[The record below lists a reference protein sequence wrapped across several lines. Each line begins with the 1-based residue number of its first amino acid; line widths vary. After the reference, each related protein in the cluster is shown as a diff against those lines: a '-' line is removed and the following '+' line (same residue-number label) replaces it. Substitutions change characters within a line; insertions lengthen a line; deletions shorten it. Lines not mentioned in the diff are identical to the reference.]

1 MAKQPKKSENKSLE
15 ELLWDSA
22 NKLRGTVVSYDYM
35 NVCLGLIFLKYAGDR
50 FEARRRELI
59 ERGREKYLD
68 MPAFYMSEN
77 VFYLTPASRWF
88 FILENAKRPDL
99 PLLIDSALA
108 DIEKNNEALKGAL
121 PDNFY
126 SRLTMDTS
134 KLAALVDIVN
144 QIQIGA
150 HDFDMFGRV
159 YEYFLGKFAASQG
172 QKGGEYYTPKCIV
185 RLLTEMIE
193 PYKGRVYD
201 PCCGSGGMFVQSA
214 KFIESHDGNTNDIAI
229 FGQEQNAATLK
240 LAKMNLAI
248 RGISA
253 DLGAMPADTF
263 SKDLHKDLKADFVL
277 ANPPFNL
284 KGWREES
291 ELTADPRWNGFDVP
305 PTGNANYGWILH
317 MLSHL
322 SENGVA
328 GFVMANGSMS
338 SNTGGEDKIRRAL
351 IEKGHV
357 ECMIALPSQLFFT
370 VQIPACLWFIRK
382 NRTRKET
389 LFIDARNIGFMADRT
404 HRDFSDEDIK
414 KITDTYH
421 LWRKASPDYADVKG
435 FCKSATLDEI
445 KANDYTLTPG
455 RYVGIEEIETT
466 KEEFDAKMAA
476 LTAQLSEQ
484 MAKSAEL
491 DAQIRQNLASLGWK
505 V

>member
-1 MAKQPKKSENKSLE
+1 MPKQIKTAQKSLE

-50 FEARRRELI
+50 FDARRAELI
-59 ERGREKYLD
+59 AMGREKYVD
-68 MPAFYMSEN
+68 HPAFYMSEN
-77 VFYLTPASRWF
+77 VFYLTPVSRWSYL
-88 FILENAKRPDL
+88 IENAKKPDL
-99 PLLIDSALA
+99 PLLIDTALA
-108 DIEKNNEALKGAL
+108 EIEKNNDALKGAL

-126 SRLTMDTS
+126 SRLTMDVS
-134 KLAALVDIVN
+134 KLAALVDIIN
-144 QIQIGA
+144 QIKIDA
-150 HDFDMFGRV
+150 HDFDLFGRV

-214 KFIESHDGNTNDIAI
+214 KFIEAHGGETNDIAI
-229 FGQEQNAATLK
+229 FGQEQNSATLK

-253 DLGAMPADTF
+253 DFGAMPADTF
-263 SKDLHKDLKADFVL
+263 SKDQHKDLKADFIL

-284 KGWREES
+284 KEWRAES
-291 ELTADPRWNGFDVP
+291 ELTDDPRWNGFDVP
-305 PTGNANYGWILH
+305 PVGNANYGWILH
-317 MLSHL
+317 MLSKL
-322 SENGVA
+322 SDKGVA

-338 SNTGGEDKIRRAL
+338 SSTGGEDKIRRAL
-351 IEKGHV
+351 IEKGLV

-382 NRTRKET
+382 NRDRKET
-389 LFIDARNIGFMADRT
+389 LFIDARNVGFMADRT
-404 HRDFSDEDIK
+404 HRDFSDADIAR
-414 KITDTYH
+414 ITATYH
-421 LWRKASPDYADVKG
+421 NWRKKSSEYQDVKG
-435 FCKSATLDEI
+435 FCKSADLAEI
-445 KANDYTLTPG
+445 AANDYVLTPG
-455 RYVGIEEIETT
+455 RYVGIEEQADDGEP
-466 KEEFDAKMAA
+466 FDAKMTR
-476 LTAQLSEQ
+476 LTAELSSLFAQ
-484 MAKSAEL
+484 S
-491 DAQIRQNLASLGWK
+491 DALQSDIRDKLASIGWK